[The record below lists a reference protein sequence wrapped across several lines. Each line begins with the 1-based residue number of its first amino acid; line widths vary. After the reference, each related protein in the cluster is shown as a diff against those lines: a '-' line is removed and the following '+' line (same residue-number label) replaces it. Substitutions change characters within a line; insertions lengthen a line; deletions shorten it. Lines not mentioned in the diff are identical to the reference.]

1 MPPGRNR
8 RQRRRRAA
16 AVGGLAYQAGKRR
29 AEPQAP
35 PEAQAPPPQAPAPEP
50 AAPSPPS
57 GSGALSPEAMQ
68 QLEQLAQLHEE
79 GALTDEEFQQQ
90 KAKLLAG

>member
-16 AVGGLAYQAGKRR
+16 VVGGLAYEAGKRR
-29 AEPQAP
+29 AEPETP
-35 PEAQAPPPQAPAPEP
+35 PEAQAAPQAPAPEP

>member
-35 PEAQAPPPQAPAPEP
+35 PPQAPAPES

-68 QLEQLAQLHEE
+68 QLEQLAQLHED
-79 GALTDEEFQQQ
+79 GVLTDEEFQEQ